1 MNTIMGILRFGGKA
15 SLQLLKTAVSFAAGM
30 VVTFCAFYGLVFLPI
45 IRNRRNP
52 LLFLGKLGVQSLM
65 VAAFAG
71 GFYLTFKL
79 LEPKMA
85 ARKKLLVATLG
96 IVLLPASVFALTYTP
111 TLSIAELFRQS
122 SPPGPPKP
130 YEEAI
135 YDVYSG
141 LLNGEMTQRSLL
153 NRLFDPPPHEVLI
166 RVETLTFQDSGLDAA
181 GKPSTDEE
189 LVPDKQFK
197 QAVDAAV
204 ADYLKRNNSMLE
216 LQRRFTLP
224 RYDLFTKA
232 EEQSIFKGAA
242 ACLAFQQKH
251 PVYKRWIE
259 LSAVGFN
266 RDQTVALV
274 SFVET
279 SATKDFCIGG
289 TFKRGQGRVL
299 QNRGGK
305 WHLLADPMFSDW
317 IE

>member
-1 MNTIMGILRFGGKA
+1 
-15 SLQLLKTAVSFAAGM
+15 M

-141 LLNGEMTQRSLL
+141 LLNGEMTQRSLGSE
-153 NRLFDPPPHEVLI
+153 RE
-166 RVETLTFQDSGLDAA
+166 S
-181 GKPSTDEE
+181 
-189 LVPDKQFK
+189 
-197 QAVDAAV
+197 VDTCI
-204 ADYLKRNNSMLE
+204 LRGFL
-216 LQRRFTLP
+216 
-224 RYDLFTKA
+224 
-232 EEQSIFKGAA
+232 KGAY
-242 ACLAFQQKH
+242 L
-251 PVYKRWIE
+251 R
-259 LSAVGFN
+259 S
-266 RDQTVALV
+266 
-274 SFVET
+274 
-279 SATKDFCIGG
+279 
-289 TFKRGQGRVL
+289 
-299 QNRGGK
+299 
-305 WHLLADPMFSDW
+305 ADPQTTNSCQNGR
-317 IE
+317 